1 MRISNF
7 ELGIEMELPGASL
20 SACENKGLNRFR
32 SKEAGG
38 MPVWVPATA
47 GGPIDD
53 GSRLEL
59 VVIVGGDLA
68 VFMAVEDGSET
79 EGSAEDFV
87 EAEVKTTLGFFNY
100 CQNTG

>member
-1 MRISNF
+1 
-7 ELGIEMELPGASL
+7 
-20 SACENKGLNRFR
+20 
-32 SKEAGG
+32 

-87 EAEVKTTLGFFNY
+87 EAEVKTTSLFFLPLTPALLEG
-100 CQNTG
+100 CDETVGL